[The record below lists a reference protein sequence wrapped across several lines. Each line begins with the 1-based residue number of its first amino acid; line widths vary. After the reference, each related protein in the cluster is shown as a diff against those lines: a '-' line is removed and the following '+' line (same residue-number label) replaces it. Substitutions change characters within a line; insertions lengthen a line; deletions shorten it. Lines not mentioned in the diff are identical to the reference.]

1 MYSIQLSIEK
11 HKVYFYILAFV
22 NNAAV
27 NRVMK
32 ISEILFPFPLKS
44 HSEMRLLDHKVI
56 FSLWGNAIFS
66 SMEMVPIY
74 IPNNTQGFPFLHIL
88 AKVCLSDD
96 SHSNGCEVICC
107 SFSRIWL
114 FVIPWTAACQY
125 CQWTAFHSLLEFTQT
140 HVHWVSDA
148 IQPSHPLS
156 PLSPPIL
163 NLSQEQGLVQWV
175 SSSHQ
180 VAKVLEHQLLHQS
193 FQWIFRVDFL

>member
-1 MYSIQLSIEK
+1 MYSIQSSIEK
-11 HKVYFYILAFV
+11 HKVCFYILAFV

-44 HSEMRLLDHKVI
+44 HSEVRLLDHKVI

-96 SHSNGCEVICC
+96 SYSNGCEVICC
-107 SFSRIWL
+107 SVTQSYLTLCYPTDCSMPGF
-114 FVIPWTAACQY
+114 P
-125 CQWTAFHSLLEFTQT
+125 AFHSLLEFTQT
-140 HVHWVSDA
+140 HVHWVNDA

-156 PLSPPIL
+156 LLSPPVL
-163 NLSQEQGLVQWV
+163 NLSQQQGLFQWV

-180 VAKVLEHQLLHQS
+180 VVKVLEHQLLHQS